1 MGLKGLSNL
10 FYREFQQKTQR
21 DGAVRVLGL
30 QSGETEFNPRPCIT
44 CLLDCSWQSRVK
56 FSVTLVNSQLVC
68 LRPVRSVVML
78 ASCVGRHA
86 GNFFG
91 NVNYFT
97 ASDQISEAE
106 ILASKYKNT
115 HPVLLDVTQ
124 SEEKLKKLIQQHDVV
139 IR

>member
-1 MGLKGLSNL
+1 M
-10 FYREFQQKTQR
+10 F
-21 DGAVRVLGL
+21 
-30 QSGETEFNPRPCIT
+30 
-44 CLLDCSWQSRVK
+44 
-56 FSVTLVNSQLVC
+56 
-68 LRPVRSVVML
+68 
-78 ASCVGRHA
+78 ASCVGRHV

-91 NVNYFT
+91 NVNCFT
-97 ASDQISEAE
+97 ASDQISETE

>member
-1 MGLKGLSNL
+1 MGSHVSRLCGS
-10 FYREFQQKTQR
+10 
-21 DGAVRVLGL
+21 
-30 QSGETEFNPRPCIT
+30 S
-44 CLLDCSWQSRVK
+44 CSY
-56 FSVTLVNSQLVC
+56 
-68 LRPVRSVVML
+68 
-78 ASCVGRHA
+78 
-86 GNFFG
+86 FFG

>member
-1 MGLKGLSNL
+1 
-10 FYREFQQKTQR
+10 
-21 DGAVRVLGL
+21 
-30 QSGETEFNPRPCIT
+30 
-44 CLLDCSWQSRVK
+44 
-56 FSVTLVNSQLVC
+56 
-68 LRPVRSVVML
+68 ML
-78 ASCVGRHA
+78 ASFVGRHF

>member
-1 MGLKGLSNL
+1 MYNL
-10 FYREFQQKTQR
+10 LTGF
-21 DGAVRVLGL
+21 VLG
-30 QSGETEFNPRPCIT
+30 SPEF
-44 CLLDCSWQSRVK
+44 S
-56 FSVTLVNSQLVC
+56 FSATLVNSQLVR
-68 LRPVRSVVML
+68 LQPVRSVVML
-78 ASCVGRHA
+78 ASCVGRHV

>member
-1 MGLKGLSNL
+1 MGSH
-10 FYREFQQKTQR
+10 
-21 DGAVRVLGL
+21 VR
-30 QSGETEFNPRPCIT
+30 
-44 CLLDCSWQSRVK
+44 
-56 FSVTLVNSQLVC
+56 QLC
-68 LRPVRSVVML
+68 GS
-78 ASCVGRHA
+78 SCWY
-86 GNFFG
+86 FFG

-124 SEEKLKKLIQQHDVV
+124 SEEKLKKLIRQHDVV